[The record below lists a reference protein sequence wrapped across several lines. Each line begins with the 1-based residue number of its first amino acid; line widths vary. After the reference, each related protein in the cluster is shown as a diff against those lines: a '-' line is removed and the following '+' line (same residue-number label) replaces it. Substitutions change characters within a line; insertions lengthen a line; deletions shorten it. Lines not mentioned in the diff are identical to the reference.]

1 MRDENEIETEM
12 YIIVC
17 DQMSYLFIALYDKN
31 QWFFRLFFFFFFLW
45 CLCVVF
51 VVLTLNVPVPVPVCV
66 CFGVVSLCRRSNP
79 LYINWFSFS
88 VFFINI
94 TLCACVCVCASLSV
108 RLYLNG
114 SMFIQF
120 RSFAVRL
127 PRITHLIS
135 SVSLF
140 HTLFSSHQ
148 QTNHNITPPVHSFG
162 IFKLDTF
169 KFTILAHT
177 HTHVIQSITE

>member
-94 TLCACVCVCASLSV
+94 TLCACVCVYVPLCLSV
-108 RLYLNG
+108 SIWMDQCLFNFDHLLFDCLASPISFHRSVY
-114 SMFIQF
+114 FIRSSLHNSKQTTTSHHQF
-120 RSFAVRL
+120 IL
-127 PRITHLIS
+127 LE
-135 SVSLF
+135 
-140 HTLFSSHQ
+140 FSS
-148 QTNHNITPPVHSFG
+148 
-162 IFKLDTF
+162 
-169 KFTILAHT
+169 
-177 HTHVIQSITE
+177 